1 MKVVRYVAAAA
12 TALMALMNLPIAF
25 DDGGA
30 GLAAP
35 VAWLISLL
43 GVIGLVV
50 AVALC
55 TRATWAPAAAFAVGG
70 LNLIGAI
77 WAVATGSP
85 GGFIGL
91 TVSLAGVALAAAVLL
106 RGRTA
111 ARAHA

>member
-12 TALMALMNLPIAF
+12 TALMSLMNLPIAF

-30 GLAAP
+30 GLPGP

-55 TRATWAPAAAFAVGG
+55 TRATWAPTAALAVGV
-70 LNLIGAI
+70 LNLIGGI
-77 WAVATGSP
+77 WAVATGSD

-91 TVSLAGVALAAAVLL
+91 TVSLVGAVLAAVLL
-106 RGRTA
+106 RGVATA
-111 ARAHA
+111 RVHA

>member
-12 TALMALMNLPIAF
+12 TALMALMNLPVGV

-30 GLAAP
+30 GLPGP
-35 VAWLISLL
+35 VAWMFSLL

-55 TRATWAPAAAFAVGG
+55 TRAAWAPAAALAVGAI
-70 LNLIGAI
+70 NLIGAV
-77 WAVATGSP
+77 WAVATGTD

-91 TVSLAGVALAAAVLL
+91 TVSLAGAALAAAVLL
-106 RGRTA
+106 RGRTV